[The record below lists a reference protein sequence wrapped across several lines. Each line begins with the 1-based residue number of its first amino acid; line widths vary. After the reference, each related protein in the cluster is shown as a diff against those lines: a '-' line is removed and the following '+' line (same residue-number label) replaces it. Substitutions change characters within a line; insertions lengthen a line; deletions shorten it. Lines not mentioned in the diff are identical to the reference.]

1 MHYKRT
7 AVIFM
12 MVLMLCGCTTSDE
25 EGAASV
31 SSSDSVQESET
42 DQDVADQ
49 VEAQK
54 EEQPED
60 GVMQDTPEAAAY
72 TYYEHAVLDMENG
85 EIVFCPDDYYHWVR
99 SAAGTKEMLFVMVES
114 INEQEND
121 YTLIAIDRD
130 GNVSGENGEGQDP
143 AKFMTQEIE
152 TFSGLRSSSLGYY
165 LGKWYLLYKDWD
177 RDGEHQYA
185 YCYEQ
190 QEDGVFLKSQD
201 TLCGTIMELYDQ
213 GYRFC
218 GDGQDIF
225 SCLNKQGLLLLW
237 KGKEEAV
244 VAVFE
249 TDGTLCREQPIDA
262 SICFIDGTDGR
273 FVIGWAVNDPLT
285 EAASEHRYFSNNIY
299 DYFIYDCAGTDAYS
313 EPIEMKNSNDI
324 SIMGVYDGY
333 VYYRYTE
340 RQGFNIDAYKV
351 VRCCLDPLGEEELLY
366 ESADG
371 PGLDVNIMHGI
382 DGFAVQGDL
391 CCFVNFDDGSLWW
404 YSCDL
409 ADETHPLTRLGLLD
423 DCRGMFDMGEV
434 SYENIDF
441 FYPKCG
447 TLIDTYY
454 AEQICLSEEVV
465 PYADVINQVLL
476 ENPDYRAEEMSQN
489 YADYFAALDDEYD
502 DDRHY
507 GSGVYSVNFDG
518 VTQYSFHKEGQ
529 EEELICLE
537 VDYGVYEYSSGAA
550 HGYRTISHYFFDL
563 ADGSEITAG
572 DIVGVSEEEFRTLA
586 AEYTL
591 ADCQKDNSRYNYD
604 ENGYWNGR
612 SLYDKVYED
621 TGFDSRMYFSGDG
634 VVMEYAPYYLG
645 GYAGGY
651 IRVTIPYEELGLELV
666 DIYGVKE
673 ERQAAFD

>member
-1 MHYKRT
+1 MHYKRS

-12 MVLMLCGCTTSDE
+12 MVWMLCGCTTSSE
-25 EGAASV
+25 EGVASI
-31 SSSDSVQESET
+31 SPADSVQEDEI
-42 DQDVADQ
+42 DQDVVQ
-49 VEAQK
+49 E

-60 GVMQDTPEAAAY
+60 GVMRDTPEAAAY
-72 TYYEHAVLDMENG
+72 TYYEQAVLDMENG
-85 EIVFCPDDYYHWVR
+85 EIVYRPDDYYHWVR
-99 SAAGTKEMLFVMVES
+99 SAAGTKEQLFVLVDS

-121 YTLIAIDRD
+121 YALIAIDRN
-130 GNVSGENGEGQDP
+130 GNVSGDDGEGQDP
-143 AKFMTQEIE
+143 AKLMTQEIE
-152 TFSGLRSSSLGYY
+152 TFSSLNSSSLGYY
-165 LGKWYLLYKDWD
+165 LGKYYLIYRGWD
-177 RDGEHQYA
+177 EGRKKYGQYA

-190 QEDGVFLKSQD
+190 QEDGTFAKSQD
-201 TLCGTIMELYDQ
+201 TLCETIMELYDQ
-213 GYRFC
+213 GYSFC
-218 GDGQDIF
+218 SREQDIF
-225 SCLNKQGLLLLW
+225 TCLNQQGLLLFW
-237 KGKEEAV
+237 KEEEETV
-244 VAVFE
+244 VAAFE
-249 TDGTLCREQPIDA
+249 ADGTLCWEYPIDL
-262 SICFIDGTDGR
+262 SKCYIYGTDGR
-273 FVIGWAVNDPLT
+273 FVIGVAVNDALT
-285 EAASEHRYFSNNIY
+285 EAASEHRYFSSDVY
-299 DYFIYDCAGTDAYS
+299 DYFIYDCTGTDAYS
-313 EPIEMKNSNDI
+313 EPIAMKNSGEI
-324 SIMGVYDGY
+324 SIIGIYDGY
-333 VYYRYTE
+333 VYYYYTE

-351 VRCCLDPLGEEELLY
+351 VRCCLDPMGEEELLY

-404 YSCDL
+404 YSCNL

-423 DCRGMFDMGEV
+423 DFRGMFDVGEV

-441 FYPKCG
+441 FCPKCG
-447 TLIDTYY
+447 TVIDTYY
-454 AEQICLSEEVV
+454 AESICLSEEVV
-465 PYADVINQVLL
+465 PHADVINQILL
-476 ENPDYRAEEMSQN
+476 GNPDYCAEEMSQN

-518 VTQYSFHKEGQ
+518 VTQYCFHKAGQ

-537 VDYGVYEYSSGAA
+537 VDYSVYEYGGGA

-563 ADGSEITAG
+563 ADGSEITVG
-572 DIVGVSEEEFRTLA
+572 DIVRVSEEEFRTLA

-591 ADCQKDNSRYNYD
+591 ADCQKDNSRYTYD

-621 TGFDSRMYFSGDG
+621 TGFDSRVFFSEDG

-645 GYAGGY
+645 GYAQGY
-651 IRVTIPYEELGLELV
+651 IRVTIPYDELGLELL

-673 ERQAAFD
+673 ER